1 MPWVVA
7 ASLLM
12 IIVDEAAERR
22 QRRHFRSAMQNWVNG
37 SAFDDHGPSG
47 LATMQLFDSQQPI
60 ARVIVSS
67 KDPDLGQIGF
77 GSADTLSHDRPSP
90 PVAADPP
97 RHPGASRS
105 GRTRSGRFP
114 LMAGAPDRSDT
125 VLGRASPVPLQLLAR
140 RMIGGRGA
148 GPSLGGCSMITATRS

>member
-1 MPWVVA
+1 MW
-7 ASLLM
+7 
-12 IIVDEAAERR
+12 
-22 QRRHFRSAMQNWVNG
+22 NWVNG
-37 SAFDDHGPSG
+37 WAFDDHGPSDPV
-47 LATMQLFDSQQPI
+47 AMQLLDSEQPI

-67 KDPDLGQIGF
+67 KGPDLGQIGF
-77 GSADTLSHDRPSP
+77 GSADTPTHDLPSL

-140 RMIGGRGA
+140 RMIGGRGT